1 MEYTSFQQ
9 ILEAVSKN
17 PRKSRVAVAGAGNDH
32 VLESV
37 FQAEEL
43 GLVTPVLIGDE
54 DRIRTLTR
62 EMGKD
67 PDHYRIIASGAGE
80 ECGQAAVDL
89 IREGEADYIMKGLLE
104 TREVLKP
111 LVNKA
116 NGLHTGRTMSHMA
129 FDEVPGFRK
138 LVILTDGGM
147 IPHPTLEEKRDIII
161 NAVSVLRSM
170 GYERPKVAILCG
182 VEKVNPK
189 MPETVDAEAL
199 VGMARDGVIR
209 DCDIAGPISYDLV
222 VDKESARIK
231 GFDPELSG
239 EFDILVPPS
248 LAAGNILNKCLTLT
262 AGGKMAGLVVGA
274 KVPVVVTSR
283 GSSSEEKLLSL
294 AVASLVT
301 QQEVQ

>member
-1 MEYTSFQQ
+1 MEYISFQQ
-9 ILEAVSKN
+9 ILAVVSKN
-17 PRKSRVAVAGAGNDH
+17 PRKSRVAVAGAADDH

-37 FQAEEL
+37 FQAEAL
-43 GLVTPVLIGDE
+43 GLVTPIFLGGE
-54 DRIRTLTR
+54 ARIRGLISQ
-62 EMGKD
+62 MGKD
-67 PDHYRIIASGAGE
+67 PDQYRIVEAGAGE
-80 ECGQAAVDL
+80 QCGQAAVDL
-89 IREGEADYIMKGLLE
+89 IRQGEADYIMKGLLE

-138 LVILTDGGM
+138 LVVLTDGGM
-147 IPHPTLEEKRDIII
+147 IPHPSLEEKRDIIL

-170 GYERPKVAILCG
+170 GYRRPKVAILCG

-189 MPETVDAEAL
+189 MPETVDAQDL
-199 VGMARDGVIR
+199 VQMARDGVIR
-209 DCDIAGPISYDLV
+209 DCDIVGPISYDLA

-274 KVPVVVTSR
+274 KVPVVITSR

-301 QQEVQ
+301 QQEAQ

>member
-1 MEYTSFQQ
+1 MEYTSFHQ
-9 ILEAVSKN
+9 ILEAVSRN

-37 FQAEEL
+37 FQAEDL
-43 GLVTPVLIGDE
+43 GLVIPVLIGDE
-54 DRIRTLTR
+54 ARIRQLIR

-67 PDHYRIIASGAGE
+67 PESYRIIASGDGE

-89 IREGEADYIMKGLLE
+89 IRLGEADYIMKGLLE

-147 IPHPTLEEKRDIII
+147 IPHPNLEEKRDIII

-199 VGMARDGVIR
+199 VGMARDGVIP
-209 DCDIAGPISYDLV
+209 DCDITGPISYDLAM
-222 VDKESARIK
+222 DKESARIK
-231 GFDPELSG
+231 GFDPERSG

-248 LAAGNILNKCLTLT
+248 LSAGNILNKCLTLT

-274 KVPVVVTSR
+274 RVPVVVTSR